1 LSISGKLFRTA
12 SRSTV
17 HSLENDEIGLFARYE
32 TSSQADLLPLT
43 QRKGLDVGAHHPL
56 VHLVLLLLQ
65 LFTQGF
71 TSDTMRVED
80 RIQVELVEDRF
91 TLRPRECF
99 DDTGIT
105 SFVRSGSAQS
115 DVVTE
120 GQKMLAILL
129 KASRGP
135 SMKLAV
141 VEVLRWYVVDQ
152 ESSTVIIEADQN
164 FEQGGLAYNGNVACQ
179 NGSAQRWR
187 QINSPDPL
195 YPTIARDS
203 PGSIVRL
210 MFFSVGVLSPGYL
223 KVRF

>member
-1 LSISGKLFRTA
+1 MSISGKLFRTA

-32 TSSQADLLPLT
+32 TSGQADLLPLT
-43 QRKGLDVGAHHPL
+43 QRKGLDIGAHPL

-65 LFTQGF
+65 LLTQGF

-91 TLRPRECF
+91 TLCPREGF

-105 SFVRSGSAQS
+105 SFVESGSAQS
-115 DVVTE
+115 DIVAE

-129 KASRGP
+129 KASRGA

-141 VEVLRWYVVDQ
+141 VEVLRRHVVDQ
-152 ESSTVIIEADQN
+152 ESSAVIIEADQN
-164 FEQGGLAYNGNVACQ
+164 FE
-179 NGSAQRWR
+179 
-187 QINSPDPL
+187 
-195 YPTIARDS
+195 
-203 PGSIVRL
+203 
-210 MFFSVGVLSPGYL
+210 
-223 KVRF
+223 